1 MNDVINITLLII
13 FAVAGIGL
21 GVGYNF
27 LVIKKYP
34 DNRRKG
40 GYVVT
45 VIVFFF
51 VTVVLFS
58 VISVKLYVDKALPA
72 KSQEL
77 VEDIQKKHSNV
88 GFVKNG
94 LDLNG
99 INNDVSKLNNAV
111 ADIKK
116 VLPSNTDL
124 GLTKGLYDFGVDA
137 LLKQLQKKLA
147 TVDFSGKT
155 INSFV
160 GDDNKLTISSIIKGF
175 EKRIMRIINIVLIV
189 FAAIFVLIFVIHII
203 KSLVI
208 VSKERKNDTGFSG
221 G

>member
-1 MNDVINITLLII
+1 MINIPLLVV
-13 FAVAGIGL
+13 FAVVGIGL

-34 DNRRKG
+34 DSRRKG

-51 VTVVLFS
+51 VTVVLFA
-58 VISVKLYVDKALPA
+58 VISVKLFVDKAVPA
-72 KSQEL
+72 YSSSI

-94 LDLNG
+94 LDLTG
-99 INNDVSKLNNAV
+99 INNDVSKLNSAV

-116 VLPSNTDL
+116 VLPSHTDL

-155 INSFV
+155 ANSFT
-160 GDDNKLTISSIIKGF
+160 DENNFLTVSSIIDGF
-175 EKRIMRIINIVLIV
+175 QKRVMSIVNIILIV
-189 FAAIFVLIFVIHII
+189 FASIFVLIFVIHII

-208 VSKERKNDTGFSG
+208 VSKERKSDTGFSG
-221 G
+221 